1 MAQPVL
7 DGSSVTTA
15 HVRRG
20 LLFLVNIGVPV
31 VIGVARGQPVGALL
45 GAVIGM
51 LLAFAD
57 HDGELLGRLR
67 LLAFDAAVIAAAGV
81 VGWFCR
87 DSAGAMWAVFVAITL
102 SVGMAARG
110 GREPLICG
118 RHGAMAFTVAATIP
132 EFQAY
137 QLWYLAG
144 ALALNAVSRI
154 VDHLVAGPLP
164 LQPAARLQVPSAQSG
179 WLRFALAYSGA
190 AVVALW
196 IGKTLDPV
204 HTIWVVVTT
213 LVVMQP
219 DARASYRRIIE
230 RVLGTFLGVVAAW
243 IITMLFHSA
252 IVLCVV
258 IVLVAPVIPHH
269 LARRYWLHT
278 ALIALMVLL
287 AYDLTLLGTHGIAA
301 LLTERLEDILLG
313 CAIAL
318 FGTAAAF
325 PREAVLGFDELVGD
339 AEP

>member
-1 MAQPVL
+1 MEGAAITP
-7 DGSSVTTA
+7 A

-31 VIGVARGQPVGALL
+31 VVGAARGEMAGALL

-57 HDGELLGRLR
+57 NDGELLGRLR
-67 LLAFDAAVIAAAGV
+67 LLILDAVVITAAGLI
-81 VGWFCR
+81 GWFCR
-87 DSAGAMWAVFVAITL
+87 DSAAALWAVFIAITL

-110 GREPLICG
+110 GREPLLAG

-132 EFQAY
+132 DFQIY

-154 VDHLVAGPLP
+154 VDHFMAGPLP
-164 LQPAARLQVPSAQSG
+164 LQPAKPLQVPAAHSG
-179 WLRFALAYSGA
+179 WFRFALAYSGA

-204 HTIWVVVTT
+204 HLVWVVVTT

-219 DARASYRRIIE
+219 DARASYRRIVE
-230 RVLGTFLGVVAAW
+230 RVLGTFLGVVVAW
-243 IITMLFHSA
+243 LITMAFHSA
-252 IVLCVV
+252 IVLCIV
-258 IVLVAPVIPHH
+258 IVLIAPLIPHH

-278 ALIALMVLL
+278 ALIAVMVLL

-301 LLTERLEDILLG
+301 LLTQRLEDILLG

-318 FGTAAAF
+318 CGTAAAF
-325 PREAVLGFDELVGD
+325 PHEAVLGFDQLVGD
-339 AEP
+339 SERGD

>member
-1 MAQPVL
+1 MEP
-7 DGSSVTTA
+7 SSITSA

-31 VIGVARGQPVGALL
+31 VVGVARHEPFGALL

-51 LLAFAD
+51 ILAFAD
-57 HDGELLGRLR
+57 NDGELLRRLR
-67 LLAFDAAVIAAAGV
+67 LLVVDAAVIAAAGAI
-81 VGWFCR
+81 GWFCR

-102 SVGMAARG
+102 SVGMAARS
-110 GREPLICG
+110 GREPLLAG
-118 RHGAMAFTVAATIP
+118 RHGAMAFTVAATIAV
-132 EFQAY
+132 FQTY
-137 QLWYLAG
+137 QLWYLVG
-144 ALALNAVSRI
+144 ALALNAVTRI
-154 VDHLVAGPLP
+154 TDHLVAGPLP
-164 LQPAARLQVPSAQSG
+164 LQAAARLQVPSAQSG
-179 WLRFALAYSGA
+179 WFRFALAYSGA

-219 DARASYRRIIE
+219 DARASYRRIVE
-230 RVLGTFLGVVAAW
+230 RVLGTFVGVVAAW

-252 IVLCVV
+252 IVLCSA
-258 IVLVAPVIPHH
+258 IVLIAPLIPHH
-269 LARRYWLHT
+269 LAHRYWLHT

-287 AYDLTLLGTHGIAA
+287 AYDLTLLGTSGIAA

-325 PREAVLGFDELVGD
+325 PREAVLGFDQLVGD
-339 AEP
+339 SEPES

>member
-1 MAQPVL
+1 MERFAITP
-7 DGSSVTTA
+7 A

-31 VIGVARGQPVGALL
+31 VVGVARGEPFGAVL
-45 GAVIGM
+45 GAVMGM

-57 HDGELLGRLR
+57 TDGDLFGRLR
-67 LLAFDAAVIAAAGV
+67 LLVLDAAVIAAAGV
-81 VGWFCR
+81 IGWFCR
-87 DSAGAMWAVFVAITL
+87 DSAAALWAVFVAITL

-110 GREPLICG
+110 GREPLIMG

-132 EFQAY
+132 EFQTY
-137 QLWYLAG
+137 ELWYMVG

-154 VDHLVAGPLP
+154 VDHIAAGPLP
-164 LQPAARLQVPSAQSG
+164 LQAAPRLQVPSAHSG
-179 WLRFALAYSGA
+179 WFRYALAYSGA

-204 HTIWVVVTT
+204 HTIWIVVTT

-219 DARASYRRIIE
+219 DARASYRRIVE
-230 RVLGTFLGVVAAW
+230 RVLGTFLGVVVAW

-252 IVLCVV
+252 IVICVV
-258 IVLVAPVIPHH
+258 VVLIAPLIPHH

-278 ALIALMVLL
+278 ALIAVVVLL

-318 FGTAAAF
+318 VGTAAAF
-325 PREAVLGFDELVGD
+325 PREAVLGFDQLVGD
-339 AEP
+339 AERED